1 MKKILIMDDDFSVRE
16 SLQELL
22 RGEGFQILWAIDGA
36 TGIKTAQNS
45 EPDLIL
51 CDLLKSDLDGYQVL
65 SRIRESLATQTIPFI
80 FLSTESELLNF
91 RKAMELGADDYLTKP
106 FRRKDLLAAIKS
118 QFQKKAAFEQK
129 YKSQNFEAIN
139 YDQLTGLPN
148 RLLIRQQ
155 FENLQNADF
164 LAILCVSLDRFQ
176 ELKDYFGYEVG
187 ESLLKQAVTRF
198 KSVISSQDTLAYLS
212 TNEFLIILTEA
223 SNTEETITVTEKVLS
238 VFQPSFSVEEQEFST
253 TLSIGI
259 SFYPEHSREIDLL
272 LKQSHKGNK
281 SAEKKGGNCYHI
293 YQLSLN
299 QHHSDYTMTLETDL
313 RYALEKQELVLY
325 YQPRVSLVSGEIVG
339 MEALLRWF
347 HPQLGTISPKQF
359 IPIAEETGLIIPIS
373 DWVSEMACQQG
384 KTWQNWLKRPLKMAI
399 NFSAQGFQLSD
410 FCERIEAICQRTQF
424 PFSCLELE
432 LTEST
437 LVKDFLQA
445 REKLQQ
451 LQMLG
456 IDVAIDDFGTGYSSL
471 NYLQQFSFQILKLD
485 RTFVRNSGK
494 DTTNRAIVSSLIQLA
509 HNLQLSVVAEGV
521 ERQCELNFL
530 REQNCEEIQGYLFSP
545 PLSAREMEDLLREKR
560 RLPS

>member
-91 RKAMELGADDYLTKP
+91 RKAMTLGADDYLTKP
-106 FRRKDLLAAIKS
+106 FRREDLLAAIKS

-129 YKSQNFEAIN
+129 YQTQNFEAIN

-272 LKQSHKGNK
+272 LKQSHKGKK

-293 YQLSLN
+293 YQPSLN
-299 QHHSDYTMTLETDL
+299 KCHSDYTITLETDL

-451 LQMLG
+451 LQTLG

-485 RTFVRNSGK
+485 RTFVRNSGR